1 VQQALLRAI
10 AMRRIRPLGSDT
22 ELEVN
27 VRLIA
32 ASNID
37 LRRLIAKHLFRED
50 LYYRLKVLTIYTPPL
65 RETRENIPMLANH
78 FLQLNREQSRR
89 ATLALSKG
97 ALEKLN
103 QYHWPGNIRE
113 LQHCIMRAVV
123 MTETDVIQ
131 AEDIL
136 LETPEEGRT
145 PSEIAVPASAT
156 RASAGTE
163 APPAPSEVAAGSQP
177 PGLNPRQ
184 AHVWPLLL
192 ARGEIRRRQ
201 YQELFEEPV
210 STRTANYDLQD
221 MVDRGL
227 LRRLGR
233 GRAVRYVPVA
243 PTAASVPD

>member
-10 AMRRIRPLGSDT
+10 AMRRIRPLGSDA

-32 ASNID
+32 ASNVD
-37 LRRLIAKHLFRED
+37 LRQLIAKHLFRED

-89 ATLALSKG
+89 PTLALSKG

-103 QYHWPGNIRE
+103 LYHWPGNIRE

-136 LETPEEGRT
+136 LETQDECRT
-145 PSEIAVPASAT
+145 PLSSEPMPAGKAASGGSA
-156 RASAGTE
+156 
-163 APPAPSEVAAGSQP
+163 PQIPSSGVAGSLP
-177 PGLNPRQ
+177 SGLNPRQ
-184 AHVWPLLL
+184 AHAWPLLL
-192 ARGEIRRRQ
+192 ARGEIRRQQ
-201 YQELFEEPV
+201 YQDLFEERV

-221 MVDRGL
+221 LVDRGL

-233 GRAVRYVPVA
+233 GRAVRYVPV
-243 PTAASVPD
+243 TAAAASKTD